1 MAGSF
6 ICLGGT
12 LSYRY
17 IWEPQLKVGMVVSW
31 DLMVPRTAELVDVE
45 ATRQAIEQMRQS
57 LPLQY
62 RLDPQA
68 NRQSWQR
75 LNQLL
80 EVGDRLRSQGGK
92 LPFFSPRV
100 VSFETQKL
108 LRRATDLVLE
118 QTLARARF
126 DARAASSARPD
137 LANRD
142 RATWELAQL
151 IAQGEYLS
159 FREALTRARATYS
172 LARTALEQELPPG
185 AKHLLDLTE
194 AEWLQAKDSMREA
207 MSDILAGGL
216 VPGLPAQLRIN
227 RIQNHRLLAFNRDR
241 RTLAEIILDRSL
253 VPNLVP
259 DPQAT
264 AKMVSDLERSISPRL
279 VTLKA
284 GTVLVKAGERIGKRE
299 FAFLDSLG
307 LTERRLNLRAI
318 ALVYLG
324 VAAGIGGFAWI
335 VSRYQRWLRIKL
347 HLGDLATIAIVVLAL
362 VATAVI
368 LSANFGL
375 EVLAFVPMATASMVV
390 GSFYG
395 NRVAA
400 IASLGLVFWLWLGLE
415 ITALT
420 YMPLVVGSLTAALFT
435 NRPPSRSQ
443 VALIGIVVGG
453 VQAFTYLVLAAFTG
467 NLLGIAVIYYG
478 TGGLIAAVV
487 ALGAI
492 PYLEQLSYHPTPIRL
507 AELANLDRPLL
518 RRLVTEAPGTF
529 QHTLFVANLAE
540 EGARALGADT
550 MLVRTGTLYHDVG
563 KTLKPEYFIENQMG
577 QPNPH
582 DALDDPWHSAAI
594 IKDHV
599 SGGIKLAQKYR
610 LPQILQAFIP
620 EHQGTITISYF
631 YHRAQQKLAEVDEQD
646 FRYPGPIPQSR
657 ETAIVMLADACEAAL
672 RSLGHDTSLTE
683 AVEMVNRIFRQR
695 WDDGQLLDSGLGLAE
710 LEQLAPVFIRVWRQ
724 HNHGRIKYPE
734 LARKL
739 DPAGSALPI
748 ASPLKA
754 A

>member
-1 MAGSF
+1 M
-6 ICLGGT
+6 
-12 LSYRY
+12 
-17 IWEPQLKVGMVVSW
+17 WEPQLKVGMVVSW
-31 DLMVPRTAELVDVE
+31 DLVVPKTVELVDVE
-45 ATRQAIEQMRQS
+45 ATRQAIEEMRQN

-62 RLDPQA
+62 RLNLKG
-68 NRQSWQR
+68 NRQSFQR
-75 LNQLL
+75 LNQFL
-80 EVGDRLRSQGGK
+80 ETGDRLREQGGK
-92 LPFFSPRV
+92 LPFFSTRI
-100 VSFETQKL
+100 VSFETQRF
-108 LRRATDLVLE
+108 LRGASETVLN

-126 DARAASSARPD
+126 DARAAGAARPD
-137 LANRD
+137 LASRD
-142 RATWELAQL
+142 RFTWELAQV
-151 IAQGEYLS
+151 IAGGEYVG
-159 FREALTRARATYS
+159 FRQALDTARANYRS
-172 LARTALEQELPPG
+172 ASAALEQVLPAG
-185 AKHLLDLTE
+185 AKVLLDLTE
-194 AEWLQAKDSMREA
+194 VEWLQAKEAMTEA

-216 VPGLPAQLRIN
+216 VPGLPTQLRIN
-227 RIQNHRLLAFNRDR
+227 RIQNHRVLAFNRDR

-259 DPQAT
+259 DPEAT
-264 AKMVSDLERSISPRL
+264 AKIINDLEQSISPQL

-284 GTVLVKAGERIGKRE
+284 GTVLVRAGEQIGGRE

-307 LTERRLNLRAI
+307 LTERRLNIRAI
-318 ALVYLG
+318 ALIYFG
-324 VAAGIGGFAWI
+324 VAAGLSGFAW
-335 VSRYQRWLRIKL
+335 VVYRYQGWLRIHL
-347 HLGDLATIAIVVLAL
+347 ELGDLATIAIVTLAL
-362 VATAVI
+362 VATAVL

-375 EVLAFVPMATASMVV
+375 ELLAFVPMAAVAMII

-400 IASLGLVFWLWLGLE
+400 IASLGVIFWLALGLE

-420 YMPLVVGSLTAALFT
+420 YLPLVVGTMTAALFT
-435 NRPPSRSQ
+435 NRPTSRSQ
-443 VALIGIVVGG
+443 VALIGLVVGG
-453 VQAFTYLVLAAFTG
+453 VQAFTYLVLAAVG
-467 NLLGIAVIYYG
+467 GSLGGVTVIYYG
-478 TGGLIAAVV
+478 TGGLIAAVI

-507 AELANLDRPLL
+507 VELANLDRPLL
-518 RRLVTEAPGTF
+518 RLLVNEAPGTF

-550 MLVRTGTLYHDVG
+550 VLVRAGTLYHDVG
-563 KTLKPEYFIENQMG
+563 KTLKPDYFIENQMG

-594 IKDHV
+594 IKEHV

-631 YHRAQQKLAEVDEQD
+631 YHRAQQKLADVDEQD

-657 ETAIVMLADACEAAL
+657 ETGIVMLADACEAAL

-683 AVEMVNRIFRQR
+683 AIEMVNRIFRKR
-695 WDDGQLLDSGLGLAE
+695 WDDGQLVNSGLGITD

-739 DPAGSALPI
+739 DPAGSALPM
-748 ASPLKA
+748 ANPTKA
-754 A
+754 